1 MNKYFNI
8 LEKTFVLQAIG
19 HKSTNPKPACVFTAG
34 FAVSGSRVAAGN
46 PLFYCLEDKHLFF
59 LIVQASNKKKFGPYS
74 QLSQFRQFASSSH
87 PAYKFLF

>member
-8 LEKTFVLQAIG
+8 LEKIFVLLAIG
-19 HKSTNPKPACVFTAG
+19 HKSTNPKPAFV

-74 QLSQFRQFASSSH
+74 QFRQFASSSP
-87 PAYKFLF
+87 PAHKFLF